1 MRGSPFLVKL
11 SGVGDDLG
19 AGAMNCVKRPHAGE
33 GDVMD
38 GTSYRPR
45 HALRETPPTI
55 AVPAQR
61 GAPRAEAVTRPDVDD
76 HRAAAPQREV
86 SAHRIAVPQPRPA
99 PRTTAQ
105 QHGAAPQHGTA
116 PWWAAVP
123 APRDGA
129 HPAPP
134 APAPERPWFTP
145 APVVVEPAAGPGAD
159 GRLPGFP
166 TTLLPRRRRPLA
178 VGAGL
183 AAGIAGMLVVFAVVV
198 GAAGAAGR
206 GIDDAATATAAV
218 GDWRAAGGQVHV
230 TAITEALRDIARA
243 GSGGGT
249 VALVEACRDLR
260 DEVASAQAY
269 PAIPDAVAQVYW
281 RDGLAAGADAARHC
295 IAGASLGDPGLLGD
309 AAQELNGMSTQLG
322 AVADRLTL
330 LSGG

>member
-1 MRGSPFLVKL
+1 
-11 SGVGDDLG
+11 
-19 AGAMNCVKRPHAGE
+19 
-33 GDVMD
+33 MD

-61 GAPRAEAVTRPDVDD
+61 GAPRDEAVTRPDVDG
-76 HRAAAPQREV
+76 HRAAAPPQDV
-86 SAHRIAVPQPRPA
+86 PAHRIAVPQPRPA
-99 PRTTAQ
+99 PRTTA
-105 QHGAAPQHGTA
+105 PQHGTA
-116 PWWAAVP
+116 PWWAVVP

-243 GSGGGT
+243 GSDGGT
-249 VALVEACRDLR
+249 VALAEACRDLR

>member
-1 MRGSPFLVKL
+1 MH
-11 SGVGDDLG
+11 
-19 AGAMNCVKRPHAGE
+19 CVKRPYAGE

-61 GAPRAEAVTRPDVDD
+61 GAPRGEALTRPEVDG
-76 HRAAAPQREV
+76 HRPAAPQQEV

-99 PRTTAQ
+99 PPTTA
-105 QHGAAPQHGTA
+105 PRHGTA
-116 PWWAAVP
+116 PWWADVP
-123 APRDGA
+123 APRGGA
-129 HPAPP
+129 DPAPP

-166 TTLLPRRRRPLA
+166 ATLLPRRRRPLA

-249 VALVEACRDLR
+249 VALAEACRDLR

>member
-1 MRGSPFLVKL
+1 
-11 SGVGDDLG
+11 
-19 AGAMNCVKRPHAGE
+19 
-33 GDVMD
+33 MD

-61 GAPRAEAVTRPDVDD
+61 GAPRGEAVTRPDVDGR
-76 HRAAAPQREV
+76 RAAAPQQEV
-86 SAHRIAVPQPRPA
+86 CAPRIAVPQPRPA
-99 PRTTAQ
+99 PRTTA
-105 QHGAAPQHGTA
+105 PPHGTA

-134 APAPERPWFTP
+134 APVPERPWFTP

-249 VALVEACRDLR
+249 VALAEACRDLR

>member
-1 MRGSPFLVKL
+1 
-11 SGVGDDLG
+11 
-19 AGAMNCVKRPHAGE
+19 MNCVKRPHVGE
-33 GDVMD
+33 GDGMD
-38 GTSYRPR
+38 GTPYRPR

-61 GAPRAEAVTRPDVDD
+61 GAPRAEAVTRPD
-76 HRAAAPQREV
+76 AET
-86 SAHRIAVPQPRPA
+86 RPD
-99 PRTTAQ
+99 TDE
-105 QHGAAPQHGTA
+105 QHSTG
-116 PWWAAVP
+116 PWWATVP
-123 APRDGA
+123 APRDGTA

-166 TTLLPRRRRPLA
+166 IALLPRRRRPLA

-183 AAGIAGMLVVFAVVV
+183 AGAIAGMLVVFAVVV

-206 GIDDAATATAAV
+206 GVEDAATATAAV

-230 TAITEALRDIARA
+230 TAITGALHDIARA
-243 GSGGGT
+243 GSDGGIP
-249 VALVEACRDLR
+249 ALVEACRGLR

-269 PAIPDAVAQVYW
+269 PAIPDAVAQTYW

-309 AAQELNGMSTQLG
+309 AARELNGMSSQLG

>member
-1 MRGSPFLVKL
+1 
-11 SGVGDDLG
+11 
-19 AGAMNCVKRPHAGE
+19 MNCVKRPHAGE

-61 GAPRAEAVTRPDVDD
+61 DVPRGEAVTRPDVDGR
-76 HRAAAPQREV
+76 RAAAPPREV
-86 SAHRIAVPQPRPA
+86 PAHRIAVPRPRPA
-99 PRTTAQ
+99 P
-105 QHGAAPQHGTA
+105 QHDTA
-116 PWWAAVP
+116 PRWAAAP
-123 APRDGA
+123 APRDGTG
-129 HPAPP
+129 PARRAPS
-134 APAPERPWFTP
+134 APAPDRPWFTP
-145 APVVVEPAAGPGAD
+145 VPVVVEPAAGPGAD
-159 GRLPGFP
+159 GSLPGFP
-166 TTLLPRRRRPLA
+166 ATLLPRRRRPLV

-230 TAITEALRDIARA
+230 TAITGALRDIARA
-243 GSGGGT
+243 GSAGGT

-260 DEVASAQAY
+260 DEVAAAQAY